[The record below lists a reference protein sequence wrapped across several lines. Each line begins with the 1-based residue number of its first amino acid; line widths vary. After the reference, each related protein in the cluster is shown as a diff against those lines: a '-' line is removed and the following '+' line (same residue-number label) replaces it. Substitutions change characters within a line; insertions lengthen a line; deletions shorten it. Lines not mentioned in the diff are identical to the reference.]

1 MKTLYTLIFI
11 VALTGCNYDVQEA
24 RSTTSAFL
32 NNCKSGTV
40 ITNVVNSGDNKK
52 LTITCE
58 KDGN

>member
-1 MKTLYTLIFI
+1 MFI
-11 VALTGCNYDVQEA
+11 AMLTGCNYDVQEA

-32 NNCKSGTV
+32 NNCRSGTV
-40 ITNVVNSGDNKK
+40 FTNTVNSGDNKK